1 MISGEILGLRDRGE
15 APFAYVRDLLDRQ
28 AESVEQRLGE
38 SQRLADEL
46 QRLRRRAKPAPEA

>member
-46 QRLRRRAKPAPEA
+46 QRL